1 MLQDLKKLYQNA
13 WFAPRI
19 ADRLAAD
26 RLISKIHI
34 PKQIMLVNWPAF
46 QSLLLINF
54 DLYKLDKE

>member
-1 MLQDLKKLYQNA
+1 MLQALKKLYRNA

-26 RLISKIHI
+26 RLISKIQI
-34 PKQIMLVNWPAF
+34 PKQIVLVNWPAF